1 MRNISFQSFQ
11 RDASIPISHLA
22 RSEKSTIGKIWNVK
36 AVKSKDSKRQK
47 KANISCWECPLSQK
61 HFVFDGLYPFYG
73 ISSLFFRRMRRAGR
87 STVRWMSS
95 GSTCR
100 STSWKT
106 SWSGRSRSA
115 RPSTTSCSRH
125 STTWSRTIE
134 VLLPLFY
141 HSTWNTSLLHRQ
153 LYSWVISKHIWDDK
167 ILYSI

>member
-1 MRNISFQSFQ
+1 MPAFQFHTWQDLKSQ
-11 RDASIPISHLA
+11 QLA
-22 RSEKSTIGKIWNVK
+22 RSETSKPSK
-36 AVKSKDSKRQK
+36 AKLLKDKESE
-47 KANISCWECPLSQK
+47 NISGNV
-61 HFVFDGLYPFYG
+61 HFLKNILYLMDCIHFMVYHHF
-73 ISSLFFRRMRRAGR
+73 FFRRMRRAGR

-153 LYSWVISKHIWDDK
+153 LYSWVIFKHIWDGK